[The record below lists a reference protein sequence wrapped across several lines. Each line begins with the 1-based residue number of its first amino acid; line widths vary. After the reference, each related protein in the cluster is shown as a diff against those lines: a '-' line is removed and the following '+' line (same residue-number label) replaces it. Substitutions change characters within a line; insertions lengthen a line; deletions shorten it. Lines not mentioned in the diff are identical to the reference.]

1 MVAQTAV
8 AHKSSATRV
17 RRWNKVTGRYEW
29 VVVTQ
34 QQVEQDKRRA
44 AYVAMFNPCGIA

>member
-1 MVAQTAV
+1 MVTQTAA

-29 VVVTQ
+29 AVVTRQ
-34 QQVEQDKRRA
+34 QIEQDKRRA
-44 AYVAMFNPCGIA
+44 AFVAEFNPCGL

>member
-1 MVAQTAV
+1 MVTQTAT

-29 VVVTQ
+29 VTLTQ
-34 QQVEQDKRRA
+34 QQIEADERRA
-44 AYVAMFNPCGIA
+44 AYVAAFNPCGL